1 MGRRTDRLTLDNL
14 GDLPQA
20 GQACVFW
27 ELDPVRRRWARGHEP
42 EEKRTW
48 LSGVLREW
56 GTCGRVLRIDDEYA
70 GHIIWA
76 PPGLLPGAAA
86 FPTAPASPDA
96 VLVAS
101 AYVAPQVRG
110 QGLGRVLVQSMAK
123 DLHKRAA
130 RSGRDERGLRAIEA
144 FGAERARPTDCVLPT
159 DFWLSVGF
167 ATHRPHPV
175 HPRMRMDLRSLVSWR
190 GEFEQALERLWPQPQ
205 PQPMKSASSLRMT
218 DLGRAPVISL
228 TTSPFW

>member
-1 MGRRTDRLTLDNL
+1 MGRRNDRLTLDNL

-27 ELDPVRRRWARGHEP
+27 ELDTVHRDRARGHEA

-56 GTCGRVLRIDDEYA
+56 GQCGRVLYVDDEYA

-76 PPGLLPGAAA
+76 PPALLPGAASFA
-86 FPTAPASPDA
+86 TAPASPDA

-101 AYVAPQVRG
+101 AQVTTEFRG

-123 DLHKRAA
+123 DVHRRMT
-130 RSGRDERGLRAIEA
+130 RSGSNDPPLRAIEA
-144 FGAERARPTDCVLPT
+144 FGAEHPRASDCVLPT
-159 DFWLSVGF
+159 AFWLSVGF
-167 ATHRPHPV
+167 ATHRPHPI

-190 GEFEQALERLWPQPQ
+190 GEFEQALERWWPQT
-205 PQPMKSASSLRMT
+205 MKSASSLRMT

>member
-1 MGRRTDRLTLDNL
+1 MGRRTLRLTLDNL

-20 GQACVFW
+20 TQACVFW
-27 ELDPVRRRWARGHEP
+27 ELDPVRRQQARGHEID
-42 EEKRTW
+42 EKRDW
-48 LSGVLREW
+48 LSAVLREW
-56 GTCGRVLRIDDEYA
+56 GPCGRVLYVDDEYA

-76 PPGLLPGAAA
+76 PPGLLPGAAGFA
-86 FPTAPASPDA
+86 TAPVSADA

-101 AYVAPQVRG
+101 AHVSPERRG
-110 QGLGRVLVQSMAK
+110 EGLGRVLVQAMAK
-123 DLHKRAA
+123 DVHKRAGQSA
-130 RSGRDERGLRAIEA
+130 PGETALRAIEA
-144 FGAERARPTDCVLPT
+144 FATERPRASDCVLPH

-190 GEFEQALERLWPQPQ
+190 GEFGSALERLW

-228 TTSPFW
+228 TT